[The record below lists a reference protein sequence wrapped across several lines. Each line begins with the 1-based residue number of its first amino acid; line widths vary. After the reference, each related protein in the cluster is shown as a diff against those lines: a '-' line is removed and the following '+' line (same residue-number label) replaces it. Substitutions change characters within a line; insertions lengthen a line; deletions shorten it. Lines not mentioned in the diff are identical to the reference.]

1 LTAFGLATEVG
12 DWQRFSGAT
21 SGAYLGLVPSEASS
35 GAQRV
40 QGSITK
46 TGNTHARR
54 LQVEAAW
61 HHRRPFTVTSKALRG
76 RRDKA
81 SPTVRAPAPSWPTGG
96 CITPGP
102 PWTGAGNDPHL

>member
-21 SGAYLGLVPSEASS
+21 IGAYLGLVPSEASS

-61 HHRRPFTVTSKALRG
+61 HHRRPFTGHQR
-76 RRDKA
+76 
-81 SPTVRAPAPSWPTGG
+81 
-96 CITPGP
+96 TPGH
-102 PWTGAGNDPHL
+102 AGNQPAHIRLTACRYQRPDHAAPTAPLPRDRITLLT